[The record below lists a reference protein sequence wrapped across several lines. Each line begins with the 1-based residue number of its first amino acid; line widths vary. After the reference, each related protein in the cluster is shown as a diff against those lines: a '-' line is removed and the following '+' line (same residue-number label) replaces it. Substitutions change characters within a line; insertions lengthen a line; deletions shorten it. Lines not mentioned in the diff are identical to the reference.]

1 MRKKLKALFTNWR
14 NYVIVLCGI
23 ASMLSL
29 LCECTNLYGLL
40 FTKVAGVVL
49 YIVTALLFI
58 HWKDKGKINE
68 LSELLNM

>member
-1 MRKKLKALFTNWR
+1 M
-14 NYVIVLCGI
+14 IVLCGI
-23 ASMLSL
+23 VTALLL
-29 LCECTNLYGLL
+29 LCENSNLYKLL